1 MLDFEMQYYDDNIKL
16 IVGIDEAGRGPLCG
30 PVVVSAVIL
39 KKDYY
44 NPHINDSKKLTPK
57 QREVAFKEIYNDA
70 IDIGVGIVSAQEID
84 RINIYE
90 ATKIAMLQA
99 LNQLSSNYDFIITDA
114 MKLDVNGTPLL
125 ALIKGD
131 AKCQCIAAASIV
143 AKVTRD
149 HLMDEYD
156 KKYPQYDFK
165 TNKGY
170 GTKKHLE
177 ALKKYGPIQGF
188 HRFTFAPITKKNK

>member
-30 PVVVSAVIL
+30 PVVASAVIL